1 MRMAPRSKNIFP
13 SVAWTSGS
21 SILSESMIDCRNRRM
36 SHLRSLASELLVDD
50 RFFSIYA
57 GLEQE
62 FGRERLE
69 QFLDRGEGATAA
81 LDDEAL
87 ADLRSRVASDNCL
100 LAEEYHLDLKRYG
113 YALAATSAGPAW
125 VKGVS
130 PASEASSS
138 RIDQL
143 FTVIET
149 ERQAKASQISEI
161 QKTFAGERE
170 AAIAR
175 IRELEAMLKAEHNAF
190 VARIRE
196 LEASLDGERRAQA
209 NQIVEMQNTFAAE
222 REAAIARIRELEA
235 MLKAEHNGFVARIR
249 ELEASLDGERRA
261 QANQIVE
268 MQKEREAAIARI
280 HELEA
285 MLKAEH
291 NAFVALIRELE
302 QKGLKPTLRRV
313 VTQILRAV
321 SKRGEE
327 DSNLR

>member
-1 MRMAPRSKNIFP
+1 
-13 SVAWTSGS
+13 
-21 SILSESMIDCRNRRM
+21 M

-209 NQIVEMQNTFAAE
+209 NQIVEMQ
-222 REAAIARIRELEA
+222 
-235 MLKAEHNGFVARIR
+235 
-249 ELEASLDGERRA
+249 
-261 QANQIVE
+261 
-268 MQKEREAAIARI
+268 KEREAAIARI

>member
-13 SVAWTSGS
+13 SVAWTSGY
-21 SILSESMIDCRNRRM
+21 SILSESMSDGRNRRM

-69 QFLDRGEGATAA
+69 QFLDRVEGATAA

-170 AAIAR
+170 AAI
-175 IRELEAMLKAEHNAF
+175 
-190 VARIRE
+190 
-196 LEASLDGERRAQA
+196 
-209 NQIVEMQNTFAAE
+209 T
-222 REAAIARIRELEA
+222 RIRELEA